1 MADSWHRQR
10 LLSGTT
16 QDAGFIS
23 ANTAERRWLGGNL
36 SPIVTANTQPGIL
49 PDCRRA
55 RVSRAAE
62 KAALF
67 SLSRRPLTFRLSW
80 GEGGL
85 REDGFDDSVSGGSSC
100 VAARPRAPNHGCLS
114 AAAVVRLLSCLPLRL
129 ATVPSH
135 VRCRLIRAS
144 T

>member
-67 SLSRRPLTFRLSW
+67 SLTRR
-80 GEGGL
+80 GG
-85 REDGFDDSVSGGSSC
+85 GGGSE
-100 VAARPRAPNHGCLS
+100 RTGLS
-114 AAAVVRLLSCLPLRL
+114 AASLGARV
-129 ATVPSH
+129 T
-135 VRCRLIRAS
+135 
-144 T
+144 